1 MSIQNSFK
9 ITPKSIWATALE
21 VLEADLN
28 AYSFDVWVS
37 HLVPDKIENNRLIIL
52 APTESNYKVVNDNY
66 LNKIRNAVEKQGL
79 FVNDVEIRFG
89 STLIEDEILSKENDN
104 KKQTSEAGTG
114 ISLISRYT
122 FDSFVVGDSNK
133 FVHAAAM
140 AVAKHPGIRYNPLF
154 VYGGVGLGKTHIM
167 HAIGNY
173 IHEHNPEMKLVYT
186 TSERFTN
193 EFIDSLR
200 SDQTAVQKF
209 KENYR
214 SADVLM
220 IDDVQFFENKPSV
233 QEQLFHTFNDLHND
247 NRQIIMTS
255 DRIPRD
261 IPSLEERL
269 RTRFE
274 WGIIADVQP
283 PSIETK
289 VAILRM
295 KADEQ
300 RLLIPDDVIYLI
312 AERVESNIREMESL
326 LSRVALYAKMMG
338 EDISIELANDS
349 LKDYTDHRKAQTS
362 ADSIIEATC
371 KYFNITRDDIT
382 SKKKTKDIVLPRQ
395 IAMFLI
401 LEFLSMP
408 LASIGQ
414 IFGGRDHTTII
425 HARDKITQKLKTDSK
440 LVAQVNDIRNMIHG
454 N

>member
-1 MSIQNSFK
+1 ML
-9 ITPKSIWATALE
+9 TPSSIWEKSLKTLE
-21 VLEADLN
+21 TVVTS
-28 AYSFDVWVS
+28 YSFDVWIKNLKPVNIVENKLIIS
-37 HLVPDKIENNRLIIL
+37 APTKSAYGVILDNYLDKIVESVQMQNLFVTDVEL
-52 APTESNYKVVNDNY
+52 VMADALSDTQYPAPTE
-66 LNKIRNAVEKQGL
+66 IEKEEMQP
-79 FVNDVEIRFG
+79 E
-89 STLIEDEILSKENDN
+89 K
-104 KKQTSEAGTG
+104 G
-114 ISLISRYT
+114 ISLISKYT

-133 FVHAAAM
+133 FVHAAAR
-140 AVAKHPGIRYNPLF
+140 AVAENPGTRYNPLF
-154 VYGGVGLGKTHIM
+154 IYGGVGLGKTHIM

-173 IHEHNPEMKLVYT
+173 LKENNPTKKLIYT

-200 SDQTAVQKF
+200 SASRSSTQKF
-209 KENYR
+209 KEYYR

-233 QEQLFHTFNDLHND
+233 QEELFHTFNELHNE
-247 NRQIIMTS
+247 NRQIILTS
-255 DRIPRD
+255 DRMPKD

-295 KADEQ
+295 KAEYE
-300 RLLIPDDVIYLI
+300 RYVVPNDVIYLI

-326 LSRVALYAKMMG
+326 LSRVALYAKMLNQ
-338 EDISIELANDS
+338 DITMSLANES
-349 LKDYTDHRKAQTS
+349 LKDYIDHRKAQMS
-362 ADSIIEATC
+362 ADTVIDATC
-371 KYFNITRDDIT
+371 KYFNVTRSDIT
-382 SKKKTKDIVLPRQ
+382 SKKKTKEIVEPRQ
-395 IAMFLI
+395 IAIYLI
-401 LEFLSMP
+401 LEFLSLP

-425 HARDKITQKLKTDSK
+425 HARDKISDRLKTDKK
-440 LVAQVNDIRNMIHG
+440 LVVQLNDIRNMIRG